1 MKEIWMSETETINGF
16 ELWNKGTGVLRLLKG
31 LAQLNYNFTDQLFV
45 ALEEGRETM
54 IFPDDFTFGKR
65 SQLLNIL
72 KIQR

>member
-1 MKEIWMSETETINGF
+1 MEQGNWCPQT
-16 ELWNKGTGVLRLLKG
+16 LKG